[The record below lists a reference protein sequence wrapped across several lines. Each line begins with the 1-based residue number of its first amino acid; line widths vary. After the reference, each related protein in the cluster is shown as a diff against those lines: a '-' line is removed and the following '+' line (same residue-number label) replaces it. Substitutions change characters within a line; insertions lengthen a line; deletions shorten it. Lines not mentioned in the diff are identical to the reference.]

1 MPDRH
6 GKLTADERDEQN
18 TVNGSIG
25 RRRLLKIGGAGI
37 ALGALTTV
45 GSAGANTRL
54 ANSIVIDGTVSP
66 ETATYEF
73 FTSGDVALHPDVG
86 SNDDSGSIQD
96 GHVNGSVGNEIHAY
110 RFSGTLSYLD
120 VDGNAELT
128 LNYGDSGTS
137 DTDRLEIVASSDGSV
152 DYEITSSGTVEKV
165 LDNGD
170 RSANEGED
178 TVAENDDGTWTVVG
192 STANGYGDTYDFHG
206 DIERFDP
213 VTGEF
218 TLFFNGVET
227 TVPELTGQEE
237 PADEEEATIE
247 REHWYSFEATGDEY
261 ADYYLEVEDGGEIIP
276 SLVDDAVIDYEYFW
290 IGDDGTKAAGRVFP
304 GETHAYAFDT
314 LVADVTIE
322 GEANP
327 TVDDSD
333 SNLEY
338 YPRSMASG
346 DHWKGYFPWHLEG
359 EQREHWYSF
368 EATGD
373 EYADYYLE
381 VEDGG
386 EIIPSLVDDAVIDYE
401 YFWIGDDGTK
411 AAGRVFPGETHAYAF
426 DTLVADVT
434 IEGEANPTVDDSDSN
449 LEYYPRSMASGD
461 HWKTGFP
468 WQDDDHEAP
477 GDGIVEGGPIG
488 GGQGYENTISP
499 DEADVV
505 VSSRSEF
512 NSALSSASSGDVV
525 YVAGDASIDLG
536 SNTYT
541 VPRGVTLASDRGI
554 DNAPGGHLY
563 TDHQPDSSMYYIEL
577 SRGARLCGVRVQG
590 PYYDFFDPDFYA
602 TGAGV
607 TVRGDSVEIDNCE
620 MWGFALA
627 SVHVGTGEP
636 HIHHNDIHHNPRRG
650 LGYGVVNYG
659 GNPLIEWNY
668 FDANRHSVACDGQG
682 GYVARYNHF
691 GPITYSHV
699 MDVHSPGGTR
709 VEIYNNTVEAVDG
722 DHDGDQR
729 PAVAIRGAP
738 DDVAAI
744 YDNWFYNPDEPLDTP
759 DGWSTRHAIIQVGVD
774 EWTNVEWSGNHYGS
788 SEPANGIGHPR

>member
-261 ADYYLEVEDGGEIIP
+261 ADYYLEVEDGGDMIA
-276 SLVDDAVIDYEYFW
+276 STVDDAVIERDLHW
-290 IGDDGTKAAGRVFP
+290 I
-304 GETHAYAFDT
+304 
-314 LVADVTIE
+314 
-322 GEANP
+322 N
-327 TVDDSD
+327 
-333 SNLEY
+333 
-338 YPRSMASG
+338 
-346 DHWKGYFPWHLEG
+346 
-359 EQREHWYSF
+359 
-368 EATGD
+368 
-373 EYADYYLE
+373 
-381 VEDGG
+381 
-386 EIIPSLVDDAVIDYE
+386 
-401 YFWIGDDGTK
+401 DDGTK

>member
-247 REHWYSFEATGDEY
+247 
-261 ADYYLEVEDGGEIIP
+261 
-276 SLVDDAVIDYEYFW
+276 
-290 IGDDGTKAAGRVFP
+290 
-304 GETHAYAFDT
+304 
-314 LVADVTIE
+314 
-322 GEANP
+322 
-327 TVDDSD
+327 
-333 SNLEY
+333 
-338 YPRSMASG
+338 
-346 DHWKGYFPWHLEG
+346 
-359 EQREHWYSF
+359 REHWYSF

>member
-261 ADYYLEVEDGGEIIP
+261 ADYYLEVEDGGDMVA
-276 SLVDDAVIDYEYFW
+276 STVDDAVIERDLHW
-290 IGDDGTKAAGRVFP
+290 I
-304 GETHAYAFDT
+304 
-314 LVADVTIE
+314 
-322 GEANP
+322 N
-327 TVDDSD
+327 
-333 SNLEY
+333 
-338 YPRSMASG
+338 
-346 DHWKGYFPWHLEG
+346 
-359 EQREHWYSF
+359 
-368 EATGD
+368 
-373 EYADYYLE
+373 
-381 VEDGG
+381 
-386 EIIPSLVDDAVIDYE
+386 
-401 YFWIGDDGTK
+401 DDGTK